1 MQTAAVGAQRAVLAH
16 HSGVQMRRLA
26 VQAFVRLQILT
37 LSRVELRT
45 LLGML
50 SRRRALLY
58 RVRLRTVCRRV
69 IAAEVIA
76 LRRLIPLLCCRITL
90 GITRT

>member
-26 VQAFVRLQILT
+26 VQTLVRLQILT

-50 SRRRALLY
+50 SRRRVLLY
-58 RVRLRTVCRRV
+58 RVHLRTVCRCV
-69 IAAEVIA
+69 VAAEVIA
-76 LRRLIPLLCCRITL
+76 LRGLIPLLRGRAALSIT
-90 GITRT
+90 